1 MDMDTPPKPAVSFD
15 LVIKSLLD
23 TSQPFPPAYLH
34 RFSDIT
40 PSELAHLKKVWDQ
53 VLPDRRAAILE
64 DLETLSEADTL
75 VSFDEMCKFTLDDTD
90 PRVRQTSLQILWE
103 SNEIALIPKFIQMMN
118 TDENIQVRAAA
129 ASSLGQFVYLG
140 ELEEIPQNW
149 LEQVE
154 NQLIKVFRSKE
165 DPLVRRR
172 ALESLGF
179 SSRKE
184 VEEFIRDAYNNE
196 DIGWLSTALFAMS
209 RSADT
214 AWVPAILDML
224 DHPDTEVQFQA
235 VRALGE
241 LEAVRARGPLLRML
255 EDGIEDDEV
264 RLAVIWSLSKIGGEN
279 VRSRLEQMLEESE
292 DEDEIELIEEALEN
306 LYFTD
311 GFNQFGMFDFHQDSE
326 DELDELAEMDEY
338 EGDDELDEDDS
349 NE

>member
-1 MDMDTPPKPAVSFD
+1 MDALPKPSVSFD

-40 PSELAHLKKVWDQ
+40 PSDLAQLKKVWAQ

-64 DLETLSEADTL
+64 DLENLSEADTL
-75 VSFDEMCKFTLDDTD
+75 VSFDELCKFTLDDAD

-103 SNEIALIPKFIQMMN
+103 SNETSLIPKFIEMMN
-118 TDENIQVRAAA
+118 TDENTLVRAAA

-140 ELEEIPQNW
+140 ELEEISKSW
-149 LEQVE
+149 LDQVE
-154 NQLIKVFRSKE
+154 NQLITVFRSNE

-184 VEEFIRDAYNNE
+184 VEGFIRSAYNNE
-196 DIGWLSTALFAMS
+196 DVEWLSTALFAMS

-224 DHPDTEVQFQA
+224 DHPDSEVQFQA

-241 LEAVRARGPLLRML
+241 LEAARARGPLLRML
-255 EDGIEDDEV
+255 EEGIEDDEV
-264 RLAVIWSLSKIGGEN
+264 RMAVIWSLSKIGGEN
-279 VRSRLEQMLEESE
+279 VRSKLEQMLEESE

-311 GFNQFGMFDFHQDSE
+311 GFNQFGMFDFNPN
-326 DELDELAEMDEY
+326 DEGDLDELADLEEF
-338 EGDDELDEDDS
+338 EEDDELDEDSFD
-349 NE
+349 E